1 MKACVGVGVVV
12 VTGGVVVTGVVV
24 TGGVVIT
31 GVVVTGVVVTGGVVV
46 VTDAWQDTLKIAAI
60 ATNANPLTPDPALIF
75 PPISLKRFIVT
86 VRLTAPLR

>member
-1 MKACVGVGVVV
+1 MSHTSLKARVGVGVVVVTGGVVV

-24 TGGVVIT
+24 TG
-31 GVVVTGVVVTGGVVV
+31 VVVAGGMV

-60 ATNANPLTPDPALIF
+60 ATNASPLTPDPALIF
-75 PPISLKRFIVT
+75 LPISLKRFVAT